1 VPLTDCELA
10 VHVFAPAT
18 GPASVAAYDHLVKLW
33 SRCRSELGMSD
44 PITDARAPTEPM
56 PDPGSAS
63 GLLAAA
69 QRPGDDVFQAILR
82 GGDGVLTLSVILS
95 PTGSDSASWS
105 ELEALWDPAGD
116 GCPPEIMGECR
127 LFLAKTARPSV
138 QDVSRHLPAAGPLWD
153 CGTITRDGVLVNELS
168 PREDA
173 RATRRII
180 VLAKTGH
187 DADLSGWAWSRGDLA
202 PTPFTRYLMHAAE
215 LRYELRAWAAGEWP
229 RRLRRDIDAAVNELI
244 AVLPAGLVEP
254 DRDVPDPTAIISA
267 TGRVTD
273 LLAAQTGVVFTAT
286 RLREML
292 RTVEI
297 TRDNMAAVADRQA
310 LRGRAPT
317 LFTDDRDLAVSL
329 EQRLADDIAYLDAA
343 RDRARDV
350 TSFGDQ
356 VLRRLASERE
366 DAGRKRQERLTVLQT
381 AITGSILM
389 VLTAVMALGYHLA
402 VPSRVAP
409 AVIAF
414 LGALTLALSTRVF
427 GVRLT
432 GRSHGL
438 TGLDVLAWGAT
449 TSTAVWLLVSAAG
462 NVRLG
467 DLTVTAT
474 TVAISVATFAVSA
487 AAYARMPGRR

>member
-1 VPLTDCELA
+1 
-10 VHVFAPAT
+10 
-18 GPASVAAYDHLVKLW
+18 
-33 SRCRSELGMSD
+33 
-44 PITDARAPTEPM
+44 
-56 PDPGSAS
+56 
-63 GLLAAA
+63 
-69 QRPGDDVFQAILR
+69 
-82 GGDGVLTLSVILS
+82 
-95 PTGSDSASWS
+95 
-105 ELEALWDPAGD
+105 
-116 GCPPEIMGECR
+116 
-127 LFLAKTARPSV
+127 
-138 QDVSRHLPAAGPLWD
+138 
-153 CGTITRDGVLVNELS
+153 
-168 PREDA
+168 
-173 RATRRII
+173 
-180 VLAKTGH
+180 
-187 DADLSGWAWSRGDLA
+187 
-202 PTPFTRYLMHAAE
+202 
-215 LRYELRAWAAGEWP
+215 
-229 RRLRRDIDAAVNELI
+229 
-244 AVLPAGLVEP
+244 VLPAGLVEP